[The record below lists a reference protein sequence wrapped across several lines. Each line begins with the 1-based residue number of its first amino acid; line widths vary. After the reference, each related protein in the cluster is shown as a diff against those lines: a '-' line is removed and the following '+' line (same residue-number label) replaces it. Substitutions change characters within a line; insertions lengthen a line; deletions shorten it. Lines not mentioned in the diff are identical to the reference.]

1 MNMASDKPSGRD
13 RLQGRKTLKV
23 NDFLDEFEK
32 DDIKKTVDIVDLF
45 QSFGVQLSKKGK
57 SYSGKCPW
65 HNDTNPSLSV
75 DRDRGLY
82 NCFGCGE
89 SGDIFSLTE
98 KIKGCGFKEASAYLK
113 SFSAIS
119 PPRNDTPHVEETASP
134 SAPHA
139 PSVDELAERN
149 EGSGVGAQAGIS
161 LTAIA
166 EYYHK
171 RLYDND
177 KAIQYLHGRGLENI
191 QNYERFMIGFADGS
205 MLEKIGKDQRNTL
218 VDLGIITAGGKEHF
232 ANCVTFPIVDDLGV
246 VVGIYGRSI
255 DPEAKT
261 KHLYLKGKHR
271 GVFNRKASK
280 VFDEIILTECII
292 DALSLIELGVE
303 NVQALYGTNGF
314 TSEHLRTLI
323 DDRVKTVLLA
333 LDNDA
338 PGREASEKLKA
349 KLLAESFTV
358 KVISP
363 RLPLPLGEGRGA
375 GAKDWNEYLTGG
387 GTAEGVKNAVKDAE
401 NATATEAPAP
411 SQNGFKVNEE
421 HSGYAFTIGEI
432 TYRVGN
438 VKEMFV
444 GSLRVQIKAEINHPP
459 AGSLGASG
467 EMSTQRYYDSADL
480 YSSRSRRSYAMN
492 LSKEFNL
499 EPRRIEKDL
508 ISILEY
514 LENERDRKLSG
525 GKDQAAEM
533 TPQERELGLS
543 LLRDPRLFERIV
555 EDMELL
561 GYVGEDLNKM
571 LVYLAASSRK
581 LDSPISV
588 LILSG
593 SAAGKSYIVD
603 TVKELLPPE
612 DVLALTSLSDQALN
626 YAEDLDHKF
635 LSLGEAVHSEPVEHQ
650 IREIISGRMISRLV
664 TLKDP
669 KTGKLKSELITAPAA
684 LSMVITGTKYDVN
697 PENATRFF
705 VVNIDE
711 TKEQTKRIHKRQ
723 RRKFSLES
731 LQEKR
736 NILPQ
741 IVKTHQAAQRLLR
754 NIFVYIPY
762 AEDIDFPDHLMRT
775 RRDHDRFLDLIVCV
789 AYLRQYQKEIRRDTS
804 TMLSAGTSSEPGAS
818 GIEYI
823 EADYEDYAIARDIL
837 VNGIL
842 ASTMRELPRGSID
855 LYDELREI
863 IRKLSRKK
871 DLNPVDVGIS
881 QREIREHT
889 GLGHSWVKMHVR
901 LLVEYEY
908 LIVERAHGRGS
919 RAVYRLREDAPISEI
934 TFSMIPTREEL
945 EGRVRDR
952 ENGK

>member
-1 MNMASDKPSGRD
+1 MNMGPDKPSGKD

-32 DDIKKTVDIVDLF
+32 DDIKKKVDIVDLF
-45 QSFGVQLSKKGK
+45 QSFGIELTKKGK
-57 SYSGKCPW
+57 SYSGKCLW

-75 DRDRGLY
+75 DREKGLY

-98 KIKGCGFKEASAYLK
+98 KMKGCGFKESLAYLK
-113 SFSAIS
+113 SFAAV
-119 PPRNDTPHVEETASP
+119 PPKASTPHIEVNGAP
-134 SAPHA
+134 SAPRA
-139 PSVDELAERN
+139 QDVDELTPRN
-149 EGSGVGAQAGIS
+149 EGSGVSAQTSITLS
-161 LTAIA
+161 AIA

-171 RLYDND
+171 KLYENE
-177 KAIQYLHGRGLENI
+177 KAIHYLHSRGLENI
-191 QNYERFMIGFADGS
+191 RNYERFQIGFADGT

-218 VDLGIITAGGKEHF
+218 VQLGVINSNGKEHF

-255 DPEAKT
+255 DPEAKIS
-261 KHLYLKGKHR
+261 HLYLKGKHR

-280 VFDEIILTECII
+280 VYDEIILTECII
-292 DALSLIELGVE
+292 DALSLIELGIE
-303 NVQALYGTNGF
+303 NVKALYGTNGF
-314 TSEHLRTLI
+314 TDEHLQTLI
-323 DDRVKTVLLA
+323 NDRVKTVVLA
-333 LDNDA
+333 LDNDD
-338 PGREASEKLKA
+338 PGREASERIKT
-349 KLLAESFTV
+349 KLLAEGFAV

-363 RLPLPLGEGRGA
+363 GLPLPPGEGRGE
-375 GAKDWNEYLTGG
+375 GTGPVQSKDWNEYLTGG
-387 GTAEGVKNAVKDAE
+387 GTAEEVKNAIANAE
-401 NATATEAPAP
+401 AAKAAEPTPLSADFSVT
-411 SQNGFKVNEE
+411 EE
-421 HSGYAFTIGEI
+421 HSAYIFRIGDI
-432 TYRVGN
+432 TYRVSN

-444 GSLRVQIKAEINHPP
+444 GSLRVQIKAELNHPP
-459 AGSLGASG
+459 AGSLVSANETS
-467 EMSTQRYYDSADL
+467 SQKYYDTADL
-480 YSSRSRRSYAMN
+480 YSSRSRRGYAMN

-525 GKDQAAEM
+525 GKEQAAEM

-555 EDMELL
+555 EDMEIL

-736 NILPQ
+736 RILPQ

-754 NIFVYIPY
+754 NIFVHIPY

-789 AYLRQYQKEIRRDTS
+789 AYLRQYQKEVNRD
-804 TMLSAGTSSEPGAS
+804 GDV
-818 GIEYI
+818 EYLD
-823 EADYEDYAIARDIL
+823 ADFEDYAIAREIL

-863 IRKLSRKK
+863 VRKLSCKK

-889 GLGHSWVKMHVR
+889 GLGHSWVKMHLR
-901 LLVEYEY
+901 ILVEYEY
-908 LIVERAHGRGS
+908 LVVERAHGRGS

-934 TFSMIPTREEL
+934 TFAMIPTREEL

-952 ENGK
+952 ENGKQQ